1 MVQRALNN
9 LMSGRT
15 VFVIAHRLSTIRR
28 ADVIAVLDGGSICEL
43 GTHEQLLASGGTYR
57 RLYEMQFL
65 DADLDVPAPG
75 PM

>member
-1 MVQRALNN
+1 MT
-9 LMSGRT
+9 GRT

-28 ADVIAVLDGGSICEL
+28 ADMIAVLDGGTIREL
-43 GTHEQLLASGGTYR
+43 GTHEELLANGATYR

-65 DADLDVPAPG
+65 DTDMPLPAPG